1 MELDERK
8 VKILQAIINNYLE
21 TGEPVG
27 SRTISKYT
35 DMGISSA
42 TIRNEMADLEELGL
56 IVQPHTSSGRV
67 PSDKGYRIYVD
78 RLMKES
84 KMDDPVFKED
94 LLTKVDKIDTLL
106 QNIIKKLANNTNYA
120 TVVSTPQY
128 QQTKLKHIKLIK
140 LSEVK
145 LVAVIVIEGD
155 IVKNHI
161 INITEE
167 IDEERVE
174 KINNLLNL
182 NLTGLSLVDI
192 NLALIQSLKEQVG
205 IYPDLL
211 NSVLDAICET
221 IQSSDEIQ
229 LYTSGATNIL
239 KYPDFS
245 DIDKAVDILY
255 TLEEK
260 NILQELLLT
269 TDTQYSKDIKIRIGN
284 ENSVEAMQECSVLT
298 ATYKLGDG
306 LVGTIGII
314 GPKRMNYEKAVVNLK
329 QAMFQ
334 MNEIFNNQ
342 LQITIKDNK

>member
-1 MELDERK
+1 MELDDRK

-56 IVQPHTSSGRV
+56 IVQPHTSAGRV

-84 KMDDPVFKED
+84 KMDDPIFKED
-94 LLTKVDKIDTLL
+94 LLTKVDKIETLL
-106 QNIIKKLANNTNYA
+106 QSIIKKLATSTNYA
-120 TVVSTPQY
+120 TLVSTPQN
-128 QQTKLKHIKLIK
+128 QRTRVKHIKLIK

-145 LVAVIVIEGD
+145 LVAVIVIDGD

-167 IDEERVE
+167 ITEDKVE

-182 NLTGLSLVDI
+182 NLTNLSLVDI

-205 IYPDLL
+205 VYADLL

-221 IQSSDEIQ
+221 IQSSDEIH

-239 KYPDFS
+239 KYHDFS
-245 DIDKAVDILY
+245 NIDKAADILY

-260 NILQELLLT
+260 HVLQELLT
-269 TDTQYSKDIKIRIGN
+269 TMDSPNGNDIQIRIGN
-284 ENSVEAMQECSVLT
+284 ENSMEAMQECSVVT
-298 ATYKLGDG
+298 ATYKLGEG
-306 LVGTIGII
+306 LIGTIGII
-314 GPKRMNYEKAVVNLK
+314 GPKRMNYEMAVINLR

-342 LQITIKDNK
+342 LQIIQKDN